1 MSIIDKILELLSRI
15 FNRKD
20 KKSTVSEP
28 VTHSR
33 TGTYIVA
40 ENKELTEGDL
50 YSFKAWLYDQDTH
63 KPLVNKTLHTTI
75 GDNTYDLKSDDT
87 GTYTLPIHLMAN
99 SWELKTFFDG
109 DYDYLPS
116 STISTL
122 YIKPKVKVDET
133 KTNTTS
139 TDTAKTS
146 TPKNDTPKTT
156 TKPSNPPKTVT
167 YTPNSKGEYWN
178 PRYLTGAEGKQ
189 NNNYYCAPFSIMEA
203 WYELFGEDLSQTHIA
218 NLAGTTENGTGHSGI
233 NNALNQLSKE
243 QGHKIKFEWKNFG
256 DVGWDKLAQY
266 CRDPKVAFIVH
277 GGWAELGTWNFESGH
292 YYTLA
297 CINPKAKYVY
307 EIYSLMGDNLQ
318 KRSFDYIK
326 ASIGYISQP
335 SLCII
340 TRL

>member
-1 MSIIDKILELLSRI
+1 MSIIDKILELLGRI
-15 FNRKD
+15 FSKKD
-20 KKSTVSEP
+20 KKNTSSEP

-75 GDNTYDLKSDDT
+75 GDKTYDLRSDDT
-87 GTYTLPIHLMAN
+87 GTYTLPIHLMAKT
-99 SWELKTFFDG
+99 WGLKTFFDG
-109 DYDYLPS
+109 DYAYLPS
-116 STISTL
+116 STDSTL
-122 YIKPKVKVDET
+122 YIKPKI
-133 KTNTTS
+133 NTTS
-139 TDTAKTS
+139 TDTAKTK
-146 TPKNDTPKTT
+146 TPKTDVSKTT
-156 TKPSNPPKTVT
+156 TKPTTTTKTVT
-167 YTPNSKGEYWN
+167 YTPNNKGEYWN
-178 PRYLTGAEGKQ
+178 PRFLTGAEGKQ

-218 NLAGTTENGTGHSGI
+218 KLAGTTQNGTGHSGI
-233 NNALNQLSKE
+233 NNALDKLQKE
-243 QGHKIKFEWKNFG
+243 HNHKIKYEWKNFSE
-256 DVGWDKLAQY
+256 VGWDKLAQY
-266 CRDPKVAFIVH
+266 CRNPKISFIIH
-277 GGWAELGTWNFESGH
+277 GGWAPLGSWDFESGH

-326 ASIGYISQP
+326 ASVGYISQP

-340 TRL
+340 TKL